1 MEKINIVKYF
11 KDIKDYRQIGKIEY
25 PLIEILVISVLAVL
39 CGAEGYTDIYQF
51 GKMKI
56 DILKRFLVLENG
68 IPSQDTFERI
78 FRYIKP
84 KQFEKCFLKLVKD
97 IAKIDKEIIP
107 IDGKALRG
115 ANDIGESPIYVVSA
129 WAKESGIVLA
139 NKKVKD
145 KSNEIT
151 AIPEILEMIDIEGC
165 IVTIDAMGC
174 QTEIVKEIVKNK
186 GDYVIS
192 LKGNQGATKEEV
204 EDFFKGCI
212 ELGFGDI
219 KYSYY
224 ETIEKSHGRIERRK
238 YYVTEELD
246 YIQTKSKWTNLKSI
260 GMVHSTVEKNG
271 KKTEEKRYHI
281 ASIKADAKQYANAVR
296 GHWSI
301 ENSFNWVMDVV
312 FNEDKSRIRKDNS
325 AENMAVIRR
334 IAMNIIKT
342 SDKLT
347 GSMKSKIKQ
356 LSWDT
361 ELAVSLILQ

>member
-11 KDIKDYRQIGKIEY
+11 KDIKDYRQIGKIDY
-25 PLIEILVISVLAVL
+25 PLTEILVISVLAVL
-39 CGAEGYTDIYQF
+39 CGAEGYADIYQF
-51 GKMKI
+51 AKMKLEL
-56 DILKRFLVLENG
+56 LKKFLKLENG
-68 IPSQDTFERI
+68 VPSQDTFERI

-97 IAKIDKEIIP
+97 VSKINKEIIP

-174 QTEIVKEIVKNK
+174 QSKIVKEIVKNNA
-186 GDYVIS
+186 DYVIS

-212 ELGFGDI
+212 ELGFGEI
-219 KYSYY
+219 KYDYY
-224 ETIEKSHGRIERRK
+224 ETLEKSHGRIERRK
-238 YYVTEELD
+238 YYVTEELE
-246 YIQTKSKWTNLKSI
+246 YIQTRNKWSNLKSI
-260 GMVHSTVEKNG
+260 GLVHSIVEKDG
-271 KKTEEKRYHI
+271 KQTEEKRYHI
-281 ASIKADAKQYANAVR
+281 TSIKADAKQYANAVR

-312 FNEDKSRIRKDNS
+312 FKEDKSRIRKDNS
-325 AENMAVIRR
+325 AENMAIIRR
-334 IAMNIIKT
+334 MAMNIVKT
-342 SDKLT
+342 SDKLS
-347 GSMKSKIKQ
+347 GSIKSKIKQ

-361 ELAVSLILQ
+361 ELALSLIFE